1 MKVAV
6 LGFGTVGQG
15 VYGML
20 AHSKGLEQGPVLVR
34 PGKDNEPWKVADMNA
49 IVSDAS
55 VGAVAEVMGGV
66 EARVQLLR
74 YGTPRPASMSLPRT
88 RRSSRPGH
96 RASRDREGARRGI
109 FVQCSLRRRCAF
121 PA

>member
-20 AHSKGLEQGPVLVR
+20 AHSKGLEPGPVLVR
-34 PGKDNEPWKVADMNA
+34 AGKDNEPWKVADMNA

-55 VGAVAEVMGGV
+55 VGAGRGGHGRGR
-66 EARVQLLR
+66 ARVQLLR
-74 YGTPRPASMSLPRT
+74 YGTQRPASMSLPRT
-88 RRSSRPGH
+88 RRSSRPG
-96 RASRDREGARRGI
+96 A
-109 FVQCSLRRRCAF
+109 
-121 PA
+121 